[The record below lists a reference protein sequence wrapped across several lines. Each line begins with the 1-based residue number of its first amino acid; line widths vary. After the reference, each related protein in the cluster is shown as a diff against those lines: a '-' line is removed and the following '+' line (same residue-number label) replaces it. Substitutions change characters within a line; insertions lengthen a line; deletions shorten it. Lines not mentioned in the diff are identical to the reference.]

1 MSIYLEKE
9 AEEII
14 VKFNYSADRVKRIKK
29 INGRKWDPKRKAW
42 RIPYSIK
49 NIEEIKRLFKDDK
62 LYINFDKQFDE
73 EIKIFNQVE
82 EKLKLKGYS
91 IQTQKAY
98 LGQIKRFINYTD
110 KKISQINESEIK
122 EYVLYLL
129 NEKQLTHSFVNQV
142 ISAIKFLAL
151 EILEKENIIID
162 IPRPKKESKL
172 PQVLS
177 EKEVNSILQVLDN
190 EKHKTILY
198 LVYSAG
204 LRVGEVVKLKCEDI
218 DSNRMLIR
226 VRQGKG
232 RKDRYTLL
240 SKEALKQLKL
250 YYKLYK
256 PKEWIF
262 PGQKK
267 GSHLTVRSVQRVF
280 KKACKKAEISK
291 DVSVHSLRHSF
302 ATHLL
307 ERGVDLRYIQKLL
320 GHKSCTTTEVYTH
333 VSKKQF
339 SKIKNPLDELME

>member
-9 AEEII
+9 AEEIM
-14 VKFNYSADRVKRIKK
+14 VKFNYSAERVERIKK
-29 INGRKWDPKRKAW
+29 IKGRKWDPKRKVW

-49 NIEEIKRLFKDDK
+49 NIEEIKRLFRNDK
-62 LYINFDKQFDE
+62 VYINDE
-73 EIKIFNQVE
+73 MKIFNQVE

-91 IQTQKAY
+91 VQTQKAY
-98 LGQIKRFINYTD
+98 LGQIKRFIDYTD
-110 KKISQINESEIK
+110 KNLSQINESEVK

-129 NEKQLTHSFVNQV
+129 YLLNEKELTHSFVNQA
-142 ISAIKFLAL
+142 ISSIKFLAL
-151 EILEKENIIID
+151 EILKKKNIIID
-162 IPRPKKESKL
+162 LPRPKKESKL

-204 LRVGEVVKLKCEDI
+204 LRVGEVVKLKCEDV
-218 DSNRMLIR
+218 DRNRMLLR

-256 PKEWIF
+256 PKSWIF

-280 KKACKKAEISK
+280 KKACNKAEISK

-320 GHKSCTTTEVYTH
+320 GHKSSTTTEVYTH
-333 VSKKQF
+333 VSKNQF